1 MRKKICGV
9 IAIIVIL
16 MLSYLLGTGF
26 MKNPNVALGGY
37 YVSEDG
43 SEITLNVGVWTSM
56 GYIRDFKDN
65 GGGVKP
71 HYLTFYSTFGGLNSS
86 LGSKST
92 FTLELS
98 PNDTEIFFNRTDGG
112 YELVLV
118 KDEVTGQWRRPSE
131 TENQQGQAENNDTIT
146 YNGKEYLVSELCN
159 ATLQWL
165 ELSDQ
170 ERMLSSYFPPEFVSF
185 VDTWGVS
192 LTVENITPTGIIIKC
207 TQSGGNPTGELQTGS
222 WYILQEWTQ
231 EYGWVEVDN
240 LPLEYELA
248 WTQEAWIIPMNDT
261 CEWEVEWEWL
271 YGSLSEGKYRI
282 GKEITDFRETGDY
295 DEAIY
300 YAEFEIVK

>member
-1 MRKKICGV
+1 MRKKIFGV
-9 IAIIVIL
+9 IAIIVVL
-16 MLSYLLGTGF
+16 MLSYFLGTGF

-37 YVSEDG
+37 SVSEDG

-146 YNGKEYLVSELCN
+146 YNGKEYLVSELCD

-192 LTVENITPTGIIIKC
+192 LSAENITPTGLIIKC
-207 TQSGGNPTGELQTGS
+207 TQSGGEPIGELHTGS
-222 WYILQEWTQ
+222 WYILENWTQ
-231 EYGWVEVDN
+231 EDGWKEMPYVIDGEIG
-240 LPLEYELA
+240 
-248 WTQEAWIIPMNDT
+248 WTQEAWMIPMNDT
-261 CEWEVEWEWL
+261 CEWEVNWKWL
-271 YGSLSEGKYRI
+271 YGAVPKGKYRI
-282 GKEITDFRETGDY
+282 GKEITDFRATGDY
-295 DEAIY
+295 DNAVY
-300 YAEFEIVK
+300 FVEFEIE